1 MIFAFRC
8 LVITPEKTLRD
19 TEAEFVALPLVD
31 GEIGIGPGRRP
42 MIGRLG
48 AGEMRITTDTRVSRY
63 YVEGGFVEVSGE
75 TVSVLATRA
84 VPAEELSELAAINQ
98 LDKSAELPSATPEA
112 WAIRQREA
120 ERARAQCRVIRR
132 ARQARDA

>member
-1 MIFAFRC
+1 MFVFRC

-31 GEIGIGPGRRP
+31 GEIGIGPGRRA

-63 YVEGGFVEVSGE
+63 YVEGGFVEVVGD
-75 TVSVLATRA
+75 TVSVLATQA
-84 VPAEELSELAAINQ
+84 VPVEELDEMAALDQ
-98 LDKSAELPSATPEA
+98 LDKSGKLPSGTPEL

-120 ERARAQCRVIRR
+120 DRARAQCRVIRR
-132 ARQARDA
+132 ARQAKE